1 MVVKEPKLISA
12 GRFTSRGNWIHPER
26 KIDTTELMIVVDGAF
41 DMVEDGEI
49 FRLSSGSVLILDEG
63 LEHRGAEITSERVCF
78 YWFHLKN
85 FSNWNEKEL
94 KKQIQ
99 LSDPYA
105 VTLLCRQILFYLK
118 GNYPH
123 DVSEH
128 LLQVL
133 LAEIVA
139 QGRESELSTEAL
151 AVRIREWIRINTDQP
166 LTVSQIANRFG
177 YNEDYLSRLFK
188 KNYGKSL
195 KGVIDE
201 MKAAQIKRLLLE
213 SDMTLYEIAR
223 RMSFEDYKL
232 FLKFFKYH
240 EGITPTEFRN
250 LYCDIHTNNH

>member
-12 GRFTSRGNWIHPER
+12 GRFTSRGNWIHPQR
-26 KIDTTELMIVVDGAF
+26 RIDTTELMIVVDGEFSIAENEA
-41 DMVEDGEI
+41 V
-49 FRLSSGSVLILDEG
+49 FRLSSGSVLLLDEG
-63 LEHRGAEITSERVCF
+63 MEHGGVESTSERVCF

-85 FSNWNEKEL
+85 FSNWKEKEL

-105 VTLLCRQILFYLK
+105 VSLLCRQILSYLK

-123 DVSEH
+123 EVAEH

-133 LAEIVA
+133 LAEIAA
-139 QGRESELSTEAL
+139 QGRGSELSTEAL
-151 AVRIREWIRINTDQP
+151 AVRIREWIRINADQP

-195 KGVIDE
+195 KGIIDE
-201 MKAAQIKRLLLE
+201 MKAAQIKKLLMEADL
-213 SDMTLYEIAR
+213 SLYEIAE
-223 RMSFEDYKL
+223 RMSFSDYKL

>member
-1 MVVKEPKLISA
+1 MIYTSVTQLIGGTPLLELTNIEKKDHLYARVLAKIEGSNPAGSA
-12 GRFTSRGNWIHPER
+12 KDRVALN
-26 KIDTTELMIVVDGAF
+26 M
-41 DMVEDGEI
+41 
-49 FRLSSGSVLILDEG
+49 ILD
-63 LEHRGAEITSERVCF
+63 AE
-78 YWFHLKN
+78 
-85 FSNWNEKEL
+85 EKGILTPGELGMSGCIAKAEEL

-105 VTLLCRQILFYLK
+105 VTRLCRQILFYLK